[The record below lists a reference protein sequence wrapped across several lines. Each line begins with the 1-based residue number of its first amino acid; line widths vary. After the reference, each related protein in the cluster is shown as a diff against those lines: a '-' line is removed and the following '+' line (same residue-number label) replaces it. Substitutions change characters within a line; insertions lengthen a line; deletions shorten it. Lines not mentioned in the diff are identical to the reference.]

1 MKLNR
6 KSRLKR
12 TTIVLAF
19 IVLLHTST
27 SCCERMQHEHEFGE
41 HRLHSHTFEFGV
53 STGFV
58 RLEPEGE
65 SAVGTHLHL
74 IRRFQGDALSR
85 FLGLGIGFETIFAD
99 HMHYNLMGTVAIY
112 PYKNFS
118 IGISPGTLIVE
129 HHDEHETRYSTHVE
143 VAYGFEVGQF
153 EVGPVVGYAKSGDDE
168 HYMIGIHVG
177 KPF

>member
-6 KSRLKR
+6 KSWLKR
-12 TTIVLAF
+12 TTVVLAF
-19 IVLLHTST
+19 IALLHTST

-74 IRRFQGDALSR
+74 IRRFQ
-85 FLGLGIGFETIFAD
+85 
-99 HMHYNLMGTVAIY
+99 NLMGTVAIY